1 MVLLAI
7 IIALNIISIGFAL
20 VSIWRLYIVYVKKF
34 PLPESK
40 YTLLF
45 KRISIQQL
53 MFIYILSVL
62 LIAAA
67 SLILTYLTM

>member
-1 MVLLAI
+1 MMLAI
-7 IIALNIISIGFAL
+7 IIALNIVSIGFAL
-20 VSIWRLYIVYVKKF
+20 ISIRRLHVVYIKKF

-45 KRISIQQL
+45 RYIQIRH
-53 MFIYILSVL
+53 MIFIYMAIVL

-67 SLILTYLTM
+67 SLILTYLIT